1 MSILKQL
8 TQRELKEAGAVEIY
22 YLYYEDRFH
31 YGNDRE
37 SFAVAVCLSKA
48 EADHALA
55 EKARPVASGYD
66 GYEVVGPCNLADEH
80 RVEVVR
86 DVLRHIGAKLP
97 GPVPIPVE
105 LW

>member
-1 MSILKQL
+1 MLGAL
-8 TQRELKEAGAVEIY
+8 TQHELKEAGSVEIY

-37 SFAVAVCLSKA
+37 SFAVAVCLNKA
-48 EADHALA
+48 EADQALA

-66 GYEVVGPCNLADEH
+66 GYEIVGPCRLADEH

-86 DVLRHIGAKLP
+86 DVLRHIWAKLP
-97 GPVPIPVE
+97 GPIPIPVE

>member
-1 MSILKQL
+1 MSMFSQL
-8 TQRELKEAGAVEIY
+8 TSRELEKAGAVEIY

-37 SFAVAVCLSKA
+37 SFAVAVCLNKA
-48 EADHALA
+48 EADQALA

-66 GYEVVGPCNLADEH
+66 GYEIVGPCRLADEH

-86 DVLRHIGAKLP
+86 DVLRHIWAKLP
-97 GPVPIPVE
+97 GPIPIPVA